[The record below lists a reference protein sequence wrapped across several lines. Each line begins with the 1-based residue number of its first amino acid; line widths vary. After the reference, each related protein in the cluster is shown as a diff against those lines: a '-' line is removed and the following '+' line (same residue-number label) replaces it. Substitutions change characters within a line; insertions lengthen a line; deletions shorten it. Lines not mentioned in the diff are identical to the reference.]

1 MNAVFGGSTVL
12 NFYYA
17 AYSDNKRGL
26 NFMRNLNLAH
36 ILVIGGS
43 WCSRCLLVKVGAY
56 RYAYVVVSAHRCL

>member
-12 NFYYA
+12 NCYYA

-43 WCSRCLLVKVGAY
+43 WCSEVLIGESRFI
-56 RYAYVVVSAHRCL
+56 

>member
-17 AYSDNKRGL
+17 AYSDNKRGTL

-43 WCSRCLLVKVGAY
+43 WCSEVLIGESRFI
-56 RYAYVVVSAHRCL
+56 